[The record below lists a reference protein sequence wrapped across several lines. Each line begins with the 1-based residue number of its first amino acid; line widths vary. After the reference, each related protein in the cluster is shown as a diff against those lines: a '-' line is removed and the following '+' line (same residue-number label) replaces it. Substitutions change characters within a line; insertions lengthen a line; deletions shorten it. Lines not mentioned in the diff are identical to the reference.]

1 MSNTNQKRVNI
12 DDVLPSPSKVNVFI
26 NDATTAE
33 TTTETT
39 TVETTT
45 TDNNIETTTVETT
58 TTETNENVK
67 QNNSLDVKVNNNLH
81 VADKVYHIVKDTM
94 RGFDFNVNNVIVLVT
109 KVVEVVDRVKQL
121 PGEEKKNL
129 TMEVSIKL
137 LKEDLHLSETDQ
149 QFVEITLSNVINLV
163 VQVSKGDLVLNSKK
177 KNKRL
182 PNIPPGQIVDS
193 LVDKLVTVVKN
204 RNYSAN
210 DIVANLSVITG
221 MVMTIV
227 EQYPNVSG
235 IEKKNIAVQVL
246 NRLVRTEIPKFVEI
260 PEDVQQMLN
269 VALDTVPDTID
280 ILVAVSK
287 GKFKINEKNAMH
299 ILGLLVKCFSPLCKK
314 ATDELNE

>member
-109 KVVEVVDRVKQL
+109 KVVEVVDRVKRL

-163 VQVSKGDLVLNSKK
+163 VHNFT
-177 KNKRL
+177 NK
-182 PNIPPGQIVDS
+182 S
-193 LVDKLVTVVKN
+193 LT
-204 RNYSAN
+204 
-210 DIVANLSVITG
+210 
-221 MVMTIV
+221 
-227 EQYPNVSG
+227 
-235 IEKKNIAVQVL
+235 
-246 NRLVRTEIPKFVEI
+246 
-260 PEDVQQMLN
+260 
-269 VALDTVPDTID
+269 
-280 ILVAVSK
+280 
-287 GKFKINEKNAMH
+287 
-299 ILGLLVKCFSPLCKK
+299 
-314 ATDELNE
+314 

>member
-1 MSNTNQKRVNI
+1 MSQSDQQGVNI
-12 DDVLPSPSKVNVFI
+12 DDVLPSPSKENEVFI
-26 NDATTAE
+26 NDATTTE

-39 TVETTT
+39 TAETTT
-45 TDNNIETTTVETT
+45 AETT
-58 TTETNENVK
+58 TTETTTAETNEKVE
-67 QNNSLDVKVNNNLH
+67 QNNSLDVTVNNNLL

-129 TMEVSIKL
+129 TMEVSMKL
-137 LKEDLHLSETDQ
+137 LQEDLHLSETDQ

-260 PEDVQQMLN
+260 PEDVRHMLN

-287 GKFKINEKNAMH
+287 GKFKINEKNTMH
-299 ILGLLVKCFSPLCKK
+299 ILGLMVKCFSPLCKK
-314 ATDELNE
+314 VADELNE

>member
-1 MSNTNQKRVNI
+1 MSQSDQQGVNI
-12 DDVLPSPSKVNVFI
+12 DDVLPSPSKENEVFI
-26 NDATTAE
+26 NDATTTE

-39 TVETTT
+39 TAETTT
-45 TDNNIETTTVETT
+45 AETT
-58 TTETNENVK
+58 TTETTTAETNEKVE
-67 QNNSLDVKVNNNLH
+67 QNNSLDVTVNNNLL

-94 RGFDFNVNNVIVLVT
+94 RGFDFNANNVIVLVT

-129 TMEVSIKL
+129 TMEVSMKL
-137 LKEDLHLSETDQ
+137 LQEDLHLSETDQ

>member
-1 MSNTNQKRVNI
+1 MSQSDQQGVNV
-12 DDVLPSPSKVNVFI
+12 DDVLPSPSKVNDVFI
-26 NDATTAE
+26 NDATTTETTTENTAE
-33 TTTETT
+33 TTTA
-39 TVETTT
+39 ETTT
-45 TDNNIETTTVETT
+45 TDNTTETT
-58 TTETNENVK
+58 TTETNEKVK
-67 QNNSLDVKVNNNLH
+67 QNNSLDVTVNNNLH

-129 TMEVSIKL
+129 TMEVSMKL
-137 LKEDLHLSETDQ
+137 LQEDLHLSETDQ

-193 LVDKLVTVVKN
+193 LVDKLVTVIKN

-260 PEDVQQMLN
+260 PEDVQHMLN

-299 ILGLLVKCFSPLCKK
+299 ILGLLVKCFTPLCKK
-314 ATDELNE
+314 VVDELNE